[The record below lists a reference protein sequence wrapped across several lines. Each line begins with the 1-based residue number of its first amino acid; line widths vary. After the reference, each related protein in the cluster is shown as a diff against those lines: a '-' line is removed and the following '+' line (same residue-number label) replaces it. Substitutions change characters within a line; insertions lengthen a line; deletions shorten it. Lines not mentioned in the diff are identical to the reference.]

1 MTDLYPRYANDKVDL
16 AVALA
21 PVARLSN
28 MISPL
33 RFLIPMSTHIEVG
46 NKSMPQ
52 SAVGGNNK
60 FDQSLAKV
68 SSSSIFWLLYS

>member
-1 MTDLYPRYANDKVDL
+1 MTDLYPRFANDKVDL

-33 RFLIPMSTHIEVG
+33 KFLIPMSTHIEVLDAT
-46 NKSMPQ
+46 NTLRKTI
-52 SAVGGNNK
+52 NLNL
-60 FDQSLAKV
+60 SL
-68 SSSSIFWLLYS
+68 L

>member
-1 MTDLYPRYANDKVDL
+1 MTDLYPRFANDKVDL

-33 RFLIPMSTHIEVG
+33 KFLIPMSNHIEVLDAT
-46 NKSMPQ
+46 NTLSKTT
-52 SAVGGNNK
+52 
-60 FDQSLAKV
+60 
-68 SSSSIFWLLYS
+68 